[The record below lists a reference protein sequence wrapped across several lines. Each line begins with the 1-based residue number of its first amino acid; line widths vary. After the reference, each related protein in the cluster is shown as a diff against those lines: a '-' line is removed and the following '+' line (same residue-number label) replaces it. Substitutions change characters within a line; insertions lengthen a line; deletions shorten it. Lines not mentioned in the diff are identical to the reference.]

1 MSTPVRYP
9 HLHLIDWPFRV
20 VPDESSCS
28 FMADRTRLA
37 TEIKA
42 LLRNLSRQPISSMHL
57 MWAWFGSGKTHA
69 LRHIEYLCHKEFVN
83 ITPIYVEFP
92 KSARN
97 FLDIYRTFI
106 TGIDLEVLS
115 NAYLEVFTSPVKDKI
130 SKELNLDF
138 HDLSNALMFLYSGN
152 SEQQETAIKWLRTEC
167 REKQVLKSIGI
178 SKPIQTVE
186 DAIRIITWIIRIINM
201 GGASS
206 GEICR
211 VLFMLDEYQRA
222 GGLRKPSMDEVN
234 GCLHSIFNRC
244 PNGFSL
250 IISFSGY
257 PEGNRLP
264 AWLSPEIRD
273 RLDKKPL
280 LLPPLS
286 EDEALV
292 FIKDI
297 LEHFRNPS
305 STISEA
311 CFPFTEESA
320 YAIVK
325 MIQTKK
331 GKRQDEPKPRTI
343 MHFSNLVLQEA
354 EPLIERGA
362 LKIIDGDFVSNVLHG
377 ISLTEED

>member
-1 MSTPVRYP
+1 
-9 HLHLIDWPFRV
+9 
-20 VPDESSCS
+20 
-28 FMADRTRLA
+28 
-37 TEIKA
+37 
-42 LLRNLSRQPISSMHL
+42 